1 MDEDLLKAENERLAI
16 KLEYGV
22 EYYKNKIDVW
32 DNKHLFVD
40 QYETHQEV
48 NELLKK
54 VYDKEFNK

>member
-1 MDEDLLKAENERLAI
+1 MSDDLLKVENERLATL
-16 KLEYGV
+16 LEYGV

-48 NELLKK
+48 NELLKDA
-54 VYDKEFNK
+54 YDKKFK